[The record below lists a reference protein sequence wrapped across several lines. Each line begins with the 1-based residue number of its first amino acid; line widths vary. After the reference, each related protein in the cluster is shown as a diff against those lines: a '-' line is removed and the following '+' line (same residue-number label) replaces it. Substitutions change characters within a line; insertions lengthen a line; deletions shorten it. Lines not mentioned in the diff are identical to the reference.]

1 MKGAFAALAIV
12 VAGLASPGTRA
23 APMGPDDAR
32 HLLARTGFG
41 ATAAEVAEFASLD
54 RGEAVERLL
63 AAARVEAVEKP
74 PAFVDEAPTPFYRIR
89 QMGAEERQRALRRN
103 AEQGLQLREWWFRE
117 MLATPSPLTERMT
130 LFWHNHFATSQQKVR
145 SPQLMYR
152 QNATLRS
159 EALGNF
165 GRLLHRVAR
174 DPAMLIY
181 LDNAGSRRQAPN
193 ENFAREVMELFTLG
207 EGHYGERDIKEAARA
222 FTGWSLDRDTLAF
235 VNRRAW
241 HDPGVKTVLGK
252 TGRHEGGDVLDILL
266 ARPETAHFLVAK
278 LWREFISAT
287 PDPVESKRLA
297 AVFRDS
303 NYEIKP
309 LLRALFTS
317 EAFWSPAHRAGLIK
331 SPVEF
336 VVGTL
341 RTFDIRPFTLRPAVL
356 ASALLGQN
364 PMSPPNVKGW
374 PGGEAWINSA
384 TLLGRKQLLERI
396 FRGSDTMPEAVAA
409 ANEPME
415 PGTEPPGPE
424 ARMRRM
430 MERGMRTYAFDW
442 DRWSATI
449 AGGADRAR
457 VERLVLAVA
466 PVNPVPET
474 AAEAELVRH
483 LTADPAFQLK

>member
-1 MKGAFAALAIV
+1 
-12 VAGLASPGTRA
+12 
-23 APMGPDDAR
+23 
-32 HLLARTGFG
+32 
-41 ATAAEVAEFASLD
+41 
-54 RGEAVERLL
+54 
-63 AAARVEAVEKP
+63 
-74 PAFVDEAPTPFYRIR
+74 
-89 QMGAEERQRALRRN
+89 
-103 AEQGLQLREWWFRE
+103 
-117 MLATPSPLTERMT
+117 
-130 LFWHNHFATSQQKVR
+130 
-145 SPQLMYR
+145 
-152 QNATLRS
+152 
-159 EALGNF
+159 
-165 GRLLHRVAR
+165 
-174 DPAMLIY
+174 
-181 LDNAGSRRQAPN
+181 
-193 ENFAREVMELFTLG
+193 
-207 EGHYGERDIKEAARA
+207 
-222 FTGWSLDRDTLAF
+222 
-235 VNRRAW
+235 
-241 HDPGVKTVLGK
+241 
-252 TGRHEGGDVLDILL
+252 
-266 ARPETAHFLVAK
+266 
-278 LWREFISAT
+278 
-287 PDPVESKRLA
+287 
-297 AVFRDS
+297 
-303 NYEIKP
+303 
-309 LLRALFTS
+309 
-317 EAFWSPAHRAGLIK
+317 
-331 SPVEF
+331 
-336 VVGTL
+336 VGTL